1 MHATAI
7 SCVFLAVMGQVGTD
21 YGGKY
26 ADSEYGPPMSATSS
40 PTRTRSTRATNPL
53 KESYPPSRVAT
64 QPRYAAESSRESTL
78 PPVGDSTRVA
88 QEDPQSSLASKL
100 LRDLLQ
106 SPVRGDENLRTLRLY
121 DALEKATGSQQQ
133 FNAIKAYWEW
143 SLAVSEL
150 HGVYEE
156 DSILHDR
163 KNTPRATHEQA
174 AHVANQRASR
184 SRLEDSRLDVAAKV
198 VDLLETTGNRGASSA
213 ILPADVPFVSTYNT
227 NFSRIF
233 PGNSA
238 PVTLAKIHKTLPS
251 ALSVVRARATSC
263 EASRQALFSAQDA
276 FQRQQCAYDD
286 FVNALA
292 LVRSQRRAFLDSV
305 HDYNFAIAEYA
316 LSIAGPGMRRE
327 TVVSMLIRTSPA
339 PYRGASLDYSGDV
352 VPASATQ
359 EFSSSAYDTYLVSP
373 EKSAPS
379 FSDFPADLGNQPVR
393 RQMPGVYVR

>member
-7 SCVFLAVMGQVGTD
+7 SCVFLALVGQVGSE

-26 ADSEYGPPMSATSS
+26 ADSDYGPPMSATSS

-251 ALSVVRARATSC
+251 ALSV
-263 EASRQALFSAQDA
+263 
-276 FQRQQCAYDD
+276 
-286 FVNALA
+286 
-292 LVRSQRRAFLDSV
+292 
-305 HDYNFAIAEYA
+305 
-316 LSIAGPGMRRE
+316 AGPLPARHPARRCSPHR
-327 TVVSMLIRTSPA
+327 TRSSGNSVRTTTSSTRWRWSAARGGHSSIPYTTTTSPS
-339 PYRGASLDYSGDV
+339 RSMR
-352 VPASATQ
+352 
-359 EFSSSAYDTYLVSP
+359 SP
-373 EKSAPS
+373 SPDRVCGGRPS
-379 FSDFPADLGNQPVR
+379 CR
-393 RQMPGVYVR
+393 C